1 MAEWLVNH
9 TEALPGIA
17 RMQARLKGFT
27 FSPHRHD
34 TYAVG
39 ITTHG
44 VQVFDYRGVSRGSGC
59 GFGFVLHPDER
70 HDGRAGTDAG
80 FGYSIAYVSPGL
92 IHDALEGAALPFVR
106 DPVSSDPRLVT
117 AIRELLMMVS
127 ADAEIGSVS
136 VVSALALAMRDL
148 SGNQGVHSPR
158 LDKAALRRAEAVLR
172 EPCDRRVSMTELEH
186 HVGLSRWELAR
197 QFRMH
202 FGVSLARFN
211 LLRRLE
217 QAQHLIEAGNA
228 IVEAALACG
237 FTDQAHMTRAFRQ
250 AYGLTPG
257 RWINLA
263 GTANR
268 ERNGMK
274 EDGW

>member
-9 TEALPGIA
+9 TETLPGIA
-17 RMQARLKGFT
+17 LMQARFRGFT

-44 VQVFDYRGVSRGSGC
+44 VQAFDYRGVSRGSGC

-92 IHDALEGAALPFVR
+92 IRDALDDAALPFVR
-106 DPVSSDPRLVT
+106 DPVSSDRRLVT
-117 AIRELLMMVS
+117 AIRELLMMVP
-127 ADAEIGSVS
+127 ADPEIDSVS
-136 VVSALALAMRDL
+136 AVSALALAMRDL
-148 SGNQGVHSPR
+148 SGDQGVHSLH
-158 LDKAALRRAEAVLR
+158 LDHVALRRVEAVLR
-172 EPCDRRVSMTELEH
+172 EPRDRRVSMAELEY

-197 QFRMH
+197 QFRMS

-217 QAQHLIEAGNA
+217 RAQQLIQGGNT

-257 RWINLA
+257 RWINFARAADREA
-263 GTANR
+263 GS
-268 ERNGMK
+268 
-274 EDGW
+274 